1 MRLKNKVAIVT
12 GAASGIGRAIADLF
26 VSQGAKV
33 IYSDIHKKINDFKV
47 SSKKAIYVPCDV
59 SNQEEVKALIARAK
73 EVYKGLDVMV
83 NNAGVG
89 GLGGILEVQA
99 DDFERTLKINLF
111 GVFYGTQAAAQ
122 AMKKEKVKGNIINI
136 SSILGTVGME
146 QTLAYCT
153 SKGGVGQLTRAASL
167 DLAKFGIRV
176 NAIAPAFI
184 KTKMTKD
191 ILHDKKFNQM
201 VISNTPLAYV
211 GEPKDIANAALYLAS
226 DEAKYVTGTTLHV
239 DGGWTIH

>member
-1 MRLKNKVAIVT
+1 MMLKNKVAIVT

-26 VSQGAKV
+26 VSEGAKV
-33 IYSDIHKKINDFKV
+33 IYSDIHKNLTGFKT
-47 SSKKAIYVPCDV
+47 SAKKAIYVPCDV
-59 SNQEEVKALIARAK
+59 SNQAEVKALVAKAK
-73 EVYKGLDVMV
+73 EIYKGLDIMV

-89 GLGGILEVQA
+89 GSGGILEVSA
-99 DDFERTLKINLF
+99 DDFDRTLKINLY
-111 GVFYGTQAAAQ
+111 GVFYGTQIAAQ
-122 AMKKEKVKGNIINI
+122 TMKAAKTKGNIINI

-146 QTLAYCT
+146 QSLAYCT
-153 SKGGVGQLTRAASL
+153 SKGGVEQLTRAAAL
-167 DLAKFGIRV
+167 DLATRGIRV

-184 KTKMTKD
+184 KTKMTEG

-201 VISNTPLAYV
+201 IVNNTPLGYV

-226 DEAKYVTGTTLHV
+226 DKAKYITGSTLRV